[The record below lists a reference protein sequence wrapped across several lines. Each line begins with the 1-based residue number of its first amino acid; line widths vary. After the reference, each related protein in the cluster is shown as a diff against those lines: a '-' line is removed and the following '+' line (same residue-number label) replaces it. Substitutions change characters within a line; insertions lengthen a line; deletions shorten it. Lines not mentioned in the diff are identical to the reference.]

1 MNSSDPT
8 AQVLRAVCILNIQPE
23 GLRKQKQLYVK
34 LRSQGCA
41 TGAVTNLTAAH
52 MKSHM
57 Q

>member
-8 AQVLRAVCILNIQPE
+8 AQVLRTVCILNIQPE

-34 LRSQGCA
+34 RRSQGCA
-41 TGAVTNLTAAH
+41 TGAMTNLTAAH
-52 MKSHM
+52 IKSHM